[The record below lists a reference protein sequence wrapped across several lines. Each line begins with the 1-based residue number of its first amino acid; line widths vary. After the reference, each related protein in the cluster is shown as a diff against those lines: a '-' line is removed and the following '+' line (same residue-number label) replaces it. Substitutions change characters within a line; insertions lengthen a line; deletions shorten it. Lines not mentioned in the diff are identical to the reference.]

1 MKLIGYC
8 RVSSKGQTDNTS
20 LASQMAEI
28 EQYCNAHDHELVN
41 VFIETASGGKI
52 DRPKFVEAIEAVND
66 ADGLVVAKLDRFAR
80 TTRGL
85 LTLIEDSFIPKQKRL
100 ILLNLN
106 GIDASDPIGKL
117 ILTIVSGTA
126 EAELG
131 LIRQR
136 TNAGRQAAMSNG
148 VRFGTPKYGEKVS
161 QKERVTVD
169 DETKVIEFI
178 RRQKR
183 NGTSLLGIARKLNDR
198 SIPTKQGKQWTAQ
211 GVKNILGRFKTYSK
225 QSC

>member
-20 LASQMAEI
+20 LASQLGEI
-28 EQYCNAHDHELVN
+28 ETYCKAHGHELVN
-41 VFIETASGGKI
+41 VFIETASGSSI
-52 DRPKFVEAIEAVND
+52 NRPKFMEAIAAVAD
-66 ADGLVVAKLDRFAR
+66 ADGLIVAKLDRFSR
-80 TTRGL
+80 TTRGM
-85 LTLIEDSFIPKQKRL
+85 LTLIEDSFIPQQKRL

-136 TNAGRQAAMSNG
+136 TDNGRKVAMANG
-148 VRFGTPKYGEKVS
+148 VKFGTPKYGEAVT
-161 QKERVTVD
+161 QKQRVTVD
-169 DETKVIEFI
+169 DEAKTIEYI
-178 RRQKR
+178 RRLDRK
-183 NGTSLLGIARKLNDR
+183 GVALAEIARRLNAQGK
-198 SIPTKQGKQWTAQ
+198 PTKRGKEWTAT
-211 GVKNILGRFKTYSK
+211 GVRNVLGRIKKYSK
-225 QSC
+225 TAA